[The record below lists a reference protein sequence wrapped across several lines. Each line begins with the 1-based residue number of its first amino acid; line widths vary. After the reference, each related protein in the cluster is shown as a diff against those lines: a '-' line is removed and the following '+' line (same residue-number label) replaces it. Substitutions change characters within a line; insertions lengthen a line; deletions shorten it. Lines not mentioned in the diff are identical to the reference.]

1 MPGAR
6 IESGDR
12 VTLRT
17 LEREDIPFLQRG
29 FANPELRYPIGNQRH
44 KNRTELES
52 QFEEEDRVRFLVCL
66 EGDALAGSGLE
77 EGADDREGTGESKD
91 GGRATPTDGDVTDVR
106 PIGVVS
112 VAGVDWHRP
121 ELAFWLAP
129 EVQGRGYA
137 KEAVSLVIDYIFRVY
152 ETPAVGAGA
161 YAYNEASR
169 GLLESLGFTEEGRLR
184 KFRFIDGEH
193 RDSVE
198 YGLLRS
204 EWAEGSDVGN

>member
-17 LEREDIPFLQRG
+17 LEREDVPFLQRG
-29 FANPELRYPIGNQRH
+29 YANPEIRYPIGNQRH
-44 KNRTELES
+44 KSRAQLEER
-52 QFEEEDRVRFLVCL
+52 FEEEDRVRFLVCL
-66 EGDALAGSGLE
+66 EGDEIEESGLE
-77 EGADDREGTGESKD
+77 ERSSGDERVDEDELAD
-91 GGRATPTDGDVTDVR
+91 DVR

-112 VAGVDWHRP
+112 VAGTDWHRP

-152 ETPAVGAGA
+152 DTPAVGAGA

-204 EWAEGSDVGN
+204 EWLERSEQ